1 VRVATIETETLER
14 KKGGKMSYPSK
25 RGSWIVLVGLIC
37 VLSFV
42 FMIVAVG
49 AFADGKKGCSKTC
62 PHKTAAA
69 TCPMMMKASSEGST
83 GAKESDAPQ
92 VLTLDSF
99 SKAEQYTCP
108 MHPEVRLKKAG
119 KCPECRM
126 KLVKEDF
133 YEVYRCH
140 MEACPSVSAKADKC
154 CGKDLQKTLM
164 SKDEYYQLA
173 HLQDEYFCPM
183 HPEVVSGEAGKCSK
197 CGMKLGMRIVQL
209 VTLESEE
216 TPSYTCPMHPE
227 IVSDETGKCSKC
239 GMKLGM
245 TIAQLVTLE
254 SEETPSYTC
263 PMHPEI
269 VSDEA
274 GKCSKCGMNLEMKTV
289 QKTEEEPQQTAKY
302 FCPMHPDQ
310 MSDKASICMKCGM
323 KLRKEKATSSK

>member
-14 KKGGKMSYPSK
+14 KKGGKMSYPFK
-25 RGSWIVLVGLIC
+25 RGNWIVLVELIC

-42 FMIVAVG
+42 FMIVALG
-49 AFADGKKGCSKTC
+49 AFADGKKGCAKTC

-99 SKAEQYTCP
+99 SKAEQYACP
-108 MHPEVRLKKAG
+108 MHPGVRAEKAG
-119 KCPECRM
+119 KCPECGM
-126 KLVKEDF
+126 KLVKQDF

-140 MEACPSVSAKADKC
+140 MEECPHVKAKAGKC

-183 HPEVVSGEAGKCSK
+183 HPDEVSGEVGKCPK

-227 IVSDETGKCSKC
+227 IVSDEAGKCSKC
-239 GMKLGM
+239 GMKL
-245 TIAQLVTLE
+245 
-254 SEETPSYTC
+254 
-263 PMHPEI
+263 
-269 VSDEA
+269 
-274 GKCSKCGMNLEMKTV
+274 EMRTV
-289 QKTEEEPQQTAKY
+289 QKVEEKPAEMLSY
-302 FCPMHPDQ
+302 VCPMHPDQ
-310 MSDKASICMKCGM
+310 ISDKASICMKCGM
-323 KLRKEKATSSK
+323 KLRKQKATSEK

>member
-1 VRVATIETETLER
+1 
-14 KKGGKMSYPSK
+14 MSYPFK
-25 RGSWIVLVGLIC
+25 KGSWMTFVGLFCI
-37 VLSFV
+37 LSFV
-42 FMIVAVG
+42 LMIG
-49 AFADGKKGCSKTC
+49 AHGALAGTKGGCSKTC
-62 PHKTAAA
+62 AHKAAGHS
-69 TCPMMMKASSEGST
+69 CPMMMKASSEGST

-99 SKAEQYTCP
+99 SKMEQYTCP
-108 MHPEVRLKKAG
+108 MHPEVRAEKAA
-119 KCPECRM
+119 KCPECGM

-209 VTLESEE
+209 V
-216 TPSYTCPMHPE
+216 
-227 IVSDETGKCSKC
+227 
-239 GMKLGM
+239 
-245 TIAQLVTLE
+245 ALE

-289 QKTEEEPQQTAKY
+289 QMPPEESPEMMSYTCPMHPDVVSHEAGKCSKCGMKLEMRIVQKAEEKPAEMLSY
-302 FCPMHPDQ
+302 VCPMHPDQ
-310 MSDKASICMKCGM
+310 ISDKAGICLKCGM
-323 KLRKEKATSSK
+323 KLRERKTTSGK